1 MSANKPLDVGTK
13 PIVRCPCI
21 LVAVFSRIRR
31 QSRQFGEPTRF
42 HPLSARYT
50 HPMSNSLLI
59 VGCGYLGLRAGRLA
73 QQSGWQVHATT
84 RSRFETMAAEGFH
97 PIAFDWNDSRTL
109 ERLPTTTHVL
119 IAVAYDRNS
128 RVDRFASQVD
138 GLARLV
144 RHLDNGLPEHQ
155 SADVCYIST
164 TGVYHQTGG
173 VWVDETSPTHPSRE
187 GGKAHLAA
195 EAKLRSLRVG
205 RPTTTLR
212 LAGIYG
218 PGRVP
223 RAADVI
229 AERPIASPPHG
240 HLNLI
245 HVDDAAT
252 AVMNSF
258 NNQRFASRARSP
270 LYVVADDEPVVRRE
284 FYQEIAHAT
293 RSAEPTFVAP
303 KAESGVRFRSETDKR
318 IWNRRVRR
326 DLLPQMQ
333 YPTYRE
339 GLRDVLQNDAQK

>member
-1 MSANKPLDVGTK
+1 
-13 PIVRCPCI
+13 
-21 LVAVFSRIRR
+21 
-31 QSRQFGEPTRF
+31 
-42 HPLSARYT
+42 
-50 HPMSNSLLI
+50 MSNSLLI
-59 VGCGYLGLRAGRLA
+59 IGCGYLGLRVGRIA

-84 RSRFETMAAEGFH
+84 RSRFGTLAAEGFD

-109 ERLPTTTHVL
+109 RHLPSATHVL
-119 IAVAYDRNS
+119 IAVAYDRHS

-138 GLARLV
+138 GLARV
-144 RHLDNGLPEHQ
+144 IRYLDDGRPAEQ
-155 SADVCYIST
+155 SADLCYIST

-173 VWVDETSPTHPSRE
+173 VWVDESSPTHPTRE

-195 EAKLRSLRVG
+195 EGKLRSLRVG

-229 AERPIASPPHG
+229 AGRPIASPPHG

-258 NNQRFASRARSP
+258 DSQRFAARPRSP
-270 LYVVADDEPVVRRE
+270 LYVVADDKPIVRRE
-284 FYQEIAHAT
+284 FYCQIARET
-293 RSAEPTFVAP
+293 RSTEPTFVDPA
-303 KAESGVRFRSETDKR
+303 ADSGVRFRSETDKR
-318 IWNRRVRR
+318 SWNRRVRR
-326 DLLPQMQ
+326 DLLPTMQ

-339 GLRDVLQNDAQK
+339 GLRDVLSSTNASR

>member
-1 MSANKPLDVGTK
+1 MPLDARTIT
-13 PIVRCPCI
+13 IVRCSFS

-31 QSRQFGEPTRF
+31 QSRQFGEPTRLHILF
-42 HPLSARYT
+42 ALHF

-59 VGCGYLGLRAGRLA
+59 VGCGYLGRRVGRLA
-73 QQSGWQVHATT
+73 QRAGWQIHATT
-84 RSRFETMAAEGFH
+84 RSRFETLAAEGFH
-97 PIAFDWNDSRTL
+97 PIAFDWNDSRTFD
-109 ERLPTTTHVL
+109 RLPTTTHVL
-119 IAVAYDRNS
+119 IAVAYDRHS
-128 RVDRFASQVD
+128 RVDRYASQVD
-138 GLARLV
+138 GLARLI
-144 RHLDNGLPEHQ
+144 RHLDNGRPTDQ

-173 VWVDETSPTHPSRE
+173 VWVDETSPTHPTRE

-218 PGRVP
+218 PDRVP

-258 NNQRFASRARSP
+258 DNQRFASRARSP

-284 FYQEIAHAT
+284 FYREIARAT
-293 RSAEPTFVAP
+293 RSAEPTFVDPA
-303 KAESGVRFRSETDKR
+303 ADSGVRFRSETDKR

-326 DLLPQMQ
+326 DLLPQMR

-339 GLRDVLQNDAQK
+339 GLRDVLENNVSNEA